1 MHLTWKR
8 FFFLL
13 GKSCIGLNL
22 NLQKYRC
29 MVFFFTPTDKVLQ
42 LEEEA
47 IKHKWVSDASVFS
60 FFFFLSPHLHF

>member
-1 MHLTWKR
+1 M
-8 FFFLL
+8 
-13 GKSCIGLNL
+13 NL

-60 FFFFLSPHLHF
+60 FFFFFFISSFAFLVKVVEDFQWWL